1 MPEDAL
7 GSLLERIL
15 TTLVLIAKK
24 NFLQT
29 SYVSFHISKIQ
40 IEVPVSEVKIR
51 LARDREF
58 SVRSGKEYD
67 EKFQNRGK
75 NYSIVL
81 NIQMPEIFEKIGRF
95 KQFRSEIRN
104 YLLEYLSGRIPSK
117 VQPETGPDNFVKS
130 GRIPDR
136 T

>member
-24 NFLQT
+24 IFLQT

-51 LARDREF
+51 LARDDREF

-95 KQFRSEIRN
+95 KRFDLRYAI
-104 YLLEYLSGRIPSK
+104 IC
-117 VQPETGPDNFVKS
+117 
-130 GRIPDR
+130 
-136 T
+136 